1 MNINFA
7 RRLFSALLLGTVA
20 RCWPWLLATGS
31 ATAHAADD
39 AVNPDPFPQLA
50 RAITGGAPIRSGRVF
65 IDTPRLADNGHSVP
79 ITVNVESAMTAQDFV
94 RRITLVSESNPR
106 PLIATFHLTP
116 KSGRAEIT
124 TRIRLNKTQRVMAL
138 AELSDGTFWSSR
150 AEVIVTESACLDA
163 D

>member
-1 MNINFA
+1 MTVNFS
-7 RRLFSALLLGTVA
+7 RRRVFVA
-20 RCWPWLLATGS
+20 LATGAAWRAALVTTAS
-31 ATAHAADD
+31 RASSDATAT
-39 AVNPDPFPQLA
+39 DPFPQLA
-50 RAITGGAPIRSGRVF
+50 HVITGGAPIRTGRVR

-79 ITVNVESAMTAQDFV
+79 ITVRVESAMTTQEHV

-106 PLIATFHLTP
+106 PLIATFHLSP

-138 AELSDGTFWSSR
+138 AELSDGSFWADR
-150 AEVIVTESACLDA
+150 AEVVVTESACLDA